1 MIARLCSSLS
11 LLSLSLF
18 SLLLLSRLSLPRLF
32 LRSLVGLTL
41 AAGAPALGA
50 DLAPPQAANRFAAT
64 LVPAERFE
72 IGALQVERHGKG
84 GRALILIPGLA
95 SGSWV
100 WQGTARHFLGDH
112 SVYIVTLPGF
122 DGRAPVPGKQMEAAQ
137 RALAQLI
144 ETRKLV
150 KPVLVGHSLGGV
162 LALAV
167 AAQRPDTIG
176 GVISID
182 GLPVFPG
189 AEDLAPGQRAQL
201 AQQLARRLAPPDQR
215 AFAAQQQ
222 DYMRGTGVMDMAR
235 ADELAKLSARSDPG
249 AVLQY
254 MAETFAMDLRPA
266 LPRIDAPVLLL
277 APYFEADAGDHQ
289 LSAETKQAYYAAL
302 IETAPKAEVRIVA
315 PARHFAMIDQP
326 EQVNDAI
333 ARFLKRL

>member
-1 MIARLCSSLS
+1 MIAR
-11 LLSLSLF
+11 F
-18 SLLLLSRLSLPRLF
+18 F
-32 LRSLVGLTL
+32 FALTL
-41 AAGAPALGA
+41 AAGTPASA
-50 DLAPPQAANRFAAT
+50 AAATDTPAPPAPQQANRFAAT

-72 IGALQVERHGKG
+72 IGAVQVERHGKG
-84 GRALILIPGLA
+84 GRPLILIPGLA

-100 WQGTARHFLGDH
+100 WQGTARHFLGEH
-112 SVYIVTLPGF
+112 TVYIVTLPGF
-122 DGRAPVPGKQMEAAQ
+122 DGRAPVPGRQMEAAQ

-144 ETRKLV
+144 DTRKLV

-162 LALAV
+162 LALAL
-167 AAQRPDTIG
+167 ASERPETIG
-176 GVISID
+176 GVVSID

-189 AEDLAPGQRAQL
+189 AEDLAPRQREQM
-201 AQQLARRLAPPDQR
+201 AQQLARRLAPADQR

-235 ADELAKLSARSDPG
+235 ADELARLSARSDPR

-266 LPRIDAPVLLL
+266 LPKITAPVLLI
-277 APYFEADAGDHQ
+277 APYFDADASAHD
-289 LSAETKQAYYAAL
+289 LSAETKKAYYAAL
-302 IETAPKAEVRIVA
+302 IEAAPKAQVVTVA

-333 ARFLKRL
+333 RRFLKSL

>member
-1 MIARLCSSLS
+1 MIARFVLA
-11 LLSLSLF
+11 
-18 SLLLLSRLSLPRLF
+18 
-32 LRSLVGLTL
+32 LTL
-41 AAGAPALGA
+41 AASAPAFAA
-50 DLAPPQAANRFAAT
+50 DAPPPPSAPAANRFAAT

-72 IGALQVERHGKG
+72 IGAVQVERHGKG
-84 GRALILIPGLA
+84 RRALILIPGLA

-100 WQGTARHFLGDH
+100 WQGTARSFLGDH
-112 SVYIVTLPGF
+112 TVYIVTLPGF

-144 ETRKLV
+144 DTRKLV

-162 LALAV
+162 LALSLAS
-167 AAQRPDTIG
+167 QRPDAVG

-189 AEDLAPGQRAQL
+189 AEDLTPRQREQM
-201 AQQLARRLAPPDQR
+201 AQQLARRMAPADQR

-222 DYMRGTGVMDMAR
+222 DYMRGTGVVDMAR

-266 LPRIDAPVLLL
+266 LPKITAPVLLI
-277 APYFEADAGDHQ
+277 APYFEADASIHEMTE
-289 LSAETKQAYYAAL
+289 ETKKAYYGAL
-302 IETAPKAEVRIVA
+302 IEDAPTAQVVTVA

-326 EQVNDAI
+326 KQVNEAI
-333 ARFLKRL
+333 RAFLKKL

>member
-1 MIARLCSSLS
+1 MIAR
-11 LLSLSLF
+11 F
-18 SLLLLSRLSLPRLF
+18 VF
-32 LRSLVGLTL
+32 ALTL
-41 AAGAPALGA
+41 AAGAPAFAA
-50 DLAPPQAANRFAAT
+50 DAPPAPPANRFAAT

-72 IGALQVERHGKG
+72 IGAVQVERHGKG
-84 GRALILIPGLA
+84 RRALILIPGLA

-100 WQGTARHFLGDH
+100 WQGTARQFMGDY

-137 RALAQLI
+137 SALAQLI
-144 ETRKLV
+144 DTRKLV

-162 LALAV
+162 LALSLAS
-167 AAQRPDTIG
+167 QRPQAIG

-189 AEDLAPGQRAQL
+189 AEDLTPRQREQM
-201 AQQLARRLAPPDQR
+201 AQQLARRMAPADQR

-222 DYMRGTGVMDMAR
+222 DYMRGTGVVDMAR
-235 ADELAKLSARSDPG
+235 ADELARLSARSDPG

-266 LPRIDAPVLLL
+266 LPQISAPVLLI
-277 APYFEADAGDHQ
+277 APYFEADASAHE
-289 LSAETKQAYYAAL
+289 LTAETKKAYYASL
-302 IETAPKAEVRIVA
+302 IEAAPKAQVVTVA

-326 EQVNDAI
+326 EQVNEAI
-333 ARFLKRL
+333 RGFLNGL

>member
-1 MIARLCSSLS
+1 MIARIAIALMM
-11 LLSLSLF
+11 
-18 SLLLLSRLSLPRLF
+18 
-32 LRSLVGLTL
+32 
-41 AAGAPALGA
+41 AASAPAFGA
-50 DLAPPQAANRFAAT
+50 DADNPPPPQQQANRFAAT

-72 IGALQVERHGKG
+72 VGAVQVERHGKG
-84 GRALILIPGLA
+84 GRPLILIPGLA

-100 WQGTARHFLGDH
+100 WQGTARHFLGEH
-112 SVYIVTLPGF
+112 TVYIVTLPGF
-122 DGRAPVPGKQMEAAQ
+122 DGRAPVAGKQMEAAQ

-144 ETRKLV
+144 DSRKLV

-162 LALAV
+162 LALSL
-167 AAQRPDTIG
+167 AAQRPEAIG

-189 AEDLAPGQRAQL
+189 AEDLAPRQREQM
-201 AQQLARRLAPPDQR
+201 AQQLARRMAAADQR

-222 DYMRGTGVMDMAR
+222 DYMRGTGVVDMAR

-266 LPRIDAPVLLL
+266 LPKISAPLLL
-277 APYFEADAGDHQ
+277 VAPYFEADSSTHE
-289 LSAETKQAYYAAL
+289 LTAETKKAYYAAL
-302 IETAPKAEVRIVA
+302 IEGTPKAEVVMVT

-333 ARFLKRL
+333 RRFLKTL

>member
-1 MIARLCSSLS
+1 MIAR
-11 LLSLSLF
+11 
-18 SLLLLSRLSLPRLF
+18 F
-32 LRSLVGLTL
+32 LIALTL
-41 AAGAPALGA
+41 AAGAPALAA
-50 DLAPPQAANRFAAT
+50 DATPASPQAQAPNRFAAT

-72 IGALQVERHGKG
+72 LGAVQVERHGKG
-84 GRALILIPGLA
+84 RRALILIPGLA

-100 WQGTARHFLGDH
+100 WQGTARRFLGEY

-122 DGRAPVPGKQMEAAQ
+122 DGRAPVPGKQMDAAQ

-144 ETRKLV
+144 DSRKLL

-162 LALAV
+162 LALSL
-167 AAQRPDTIG
+167 AAQRPEAIG

-189 AEDLAPGQRAQL
+189 AEDLSARQREQM
-201 AQQLARRLAPPDQR
+201 AQQLARRMAPSDQR

-222 DYMRGTGVMDMAR
+222 DYMRGTGVIDMAR

-254 MAETFAMDLRPA
+254 MAETFALDLRPA
-266 LPRIDAPVLLL
+266 LPKITAPVLLL
-277 APYFEADAGDHQ
+277 APYFEADASAHE
-289 LSAETKQAYYAAL
+289 LSAATKKAYYAAL
-302 IETAPKAEVRIVA
+302 LESAPTAQVLMVA

-326 EQVNDAI
+326 EQVNEAI
-333 ARFLKRL
+333 RRFLDGL